1 MTHSV
6 EEEKRNGKNIETDVM
21 NWLEKV
27 NELIEKANQLQS
39 DPRHANAKCSVW
51 PFPNLILRHKLSRK
65 ATKIVKDVIEVQ
77 EKGKFDRIGYLPNL
91 DGEASFSSST
101 RGGENYETRESLKE
115 NIMKALL
122 AHHSSC
128 NIGVYGLGGVGKT
141 TLLEEVFEMSKQQK
155 LFDTVVTA
163 NVTKDPD
170 IKTIQGE
177 IADLLGL
184 RFDEETILGRARR
197 LRERIKMEKNI
208 LVILDDIWTI
218 LDLKKVGIPFGG
230 EHNGCKLLMAS
241 RNQDVLLQMDVPKD
255 FTFKLGLMSENEAW
269 SLFQFKAGD
278 VVNDSNLKGVAI
290 QVAHE
295 CAGLPLVVV
304 AVARALKDKWDVQ
317 SWKDALRRLQGGH
330 HTIYSALELSY
341 DSLESDEVRDIFL
354 LFAVMPDED
363 VRYFLKVA
371 MGLDILKHIKTVD
384 DARNRLYSIIHSL
397 EAASL
402 LLEVKTSGNIEMHDF
417 VRDFAI
423 SIAHR
428 DKHVFS
434 RKQSDEE
441 CPTKDFLKRCTQVI
455 LGKFMHGL
463 PQMIDCPNI
472 KFFYLNGN
480 NRSLEVPDD
489 FFEEVIPP
497 NILSSLTK
505 LEELY
510 MGNTFLNWEH
520 VNSTAQNKNASIAEL
535 RKLPNLTTL
544 ELQIRETW
552 MLPRDLQT
560 VFEKLERY
568 KIVIGDVWEWPDIVD
583 GISKTFMLKLG
594 TNIHFEHGIKA
605 LIIGVE
611 NLYLDDVDGIQNVVY
626 QLNGEGFPSLKH
638 LHIQNN
644 ANMNHIVDSQERNQ
658 LDVSFPILETLV
670 LSNLKNLEHIC
681 LGPLSITSFGSL
693 SVIKVKNCVQLKYL
707 FSITLVKE
715 LSHLS
720 EIEVCHCNS
729 MKVIVLGDNNLSAS
743 TVFRFRS
750 LTLEHLETLQNF
762 FSGSEQKHQGLEPS
776 VSTPLFNDQ
785 VAFPDLD
792 TLKLSSLNLNK
803 IWNDNHHS
811 MSNLTSLIVESCGG
825 LKYLFSS
832 TMVESFKN
840 LKHLEISNCPLMEE
854 IIAKEERN
862 NEIEEI
868 HFLKLDKITLKD
880 MDNLNTTWHRQFET
894 VKMLQV
900 RNCKKIVVVFPS
912 SMQETYN
919 KLEMLEVTDCALV
932 EEIFELSF
940 NENNSNVENATHL
953 KVVLDGLPKLKNI
966 WSGDCLRILS
976 FQILIFVKL
985 KNCASLEY
993 LLPLSIATRCSHLKE
1008 LHIDRCGN
1016 MKEIV
1021 PDEKESRLSVAP
1033 TFEFNQLSSLLLWN
1047 LHKLNGFYAKK
1058 HTLACPSLKKIN
1070 VFKCAKLNL
1079 YRTLST
1085 SNSNFQDGKLS
1096 VLTQQPPFIVEEGC

>member
-1 MTHSV
+1 MEFLSSIVGTVAEHTVVPIGRQASYLIFYKGNFSMLAVRVKDLEAAKERMTHSV

-51 PFPNLILRHKLSRK
+51 PFPNLILRHQLSRK
-65 ATKIVKDVIEVQ
+65 ATKIVKDVFEVQ

-197 LRERIKMEKNI
+197 LRERIMMENNI
-208 LVILDDIWTI
+208 LVVLDDIWTI
-218 LDLKKVGIPFGG
+218 LDLKKVGIPFGN
-230 EHNGCKLLMAS
+230 EHNGCKLLMTS
-241 RNQDVLLQMDVPKD
+241 RNQDVLFQMDVPKD
-255 FTFKLGLMSENEAW
+255 FTFKLGLMSENETW
-269 SLFQFKAGD
+269 TLFQFMAGD
-278 VVNDSNLKGVAI
+278 VVKDSNLKGVAI
-290 QVAHE
+290 QVAQKCE
-295 CAGLPLVVV
+295 GLPLMVVT
-304 AVARALKDKWDVQ
+304 VARAMKNKRDVQ
-317 SWKDALRRLQGGH
+317 SWKDALRRLESGS
-330 HTIYSALELSY
+330 HTISSALKLSY
-341 DSLESDEVRDIFL
+341 DSLESDEMRDVFL
-354 LFAVMPDED
+354 LFALFPNERVH
-363 VRYFLKVA
+363 YFLKVA

-397 EAASL
+397 EATC
-402 LLEVKTSGNIEMHDF
+402 LLEIKTNGNIQMHDF

-423 SIAHR
+423 FIAR
-428 DKHVFS
+428 TDKHVFL

-441 CPTKDFLKRCTQVI
+441 YPTKDFLKRCTQVI

-489 FFEEVIPP
+489 FFEGMGSLRALDLTSLNLSSLPTSFRFLTGLQTLCLNFCILENMVEINALQNLVILCLWGSSMTKLPREIGQLTQLRMLDLSSTGIEVIPP

-583 GISKTFMLKLG
+583 GISKTLMLKLG
-594 TNIHFEHGIKA
+594 TNIHLEHGIKA
-605 LIIGVE
+605 LIKGVE

-707 FSITLVKE
+707 FSFTLVKE

-729 MKVIVLGDNNLSAS
+729 MKEIVLGDNNLSAS

-811 MSNLTSLIVESCGG
+811 MCNLTSLIVESCGG

-862 NEIEEI
+862 NEIEEVN
-868 HFLKLDKITLKD
+868 FLKLEKITLKD

-900 RNCKKIVVVFPS
+900 RNCKKIVV
-912 SMQETYN
+912 
-919 KLEMLEVTDCALV
+919 L
-932 EEIFELSF
+932 
-940 NENNSNVENATHL
+940 
-953 KVVLDGLPKLKNI
+953 
-966 WSGDCLRILS
+966 
-976 FQILIFVKL
+976 
-985 KNCASLEY
+985 
-993 LLPLSIATRCSHLKE
+993 
-1008 LHIDRCGN
+1008 
-1016 MKEIV
+1016 
-1021 PDEKESRLSVAP
+1021 
-1033 TFEFNQLSSLLLWN
+1033 
-1047 LHKLNGFYAKK
+1047 
-1058 HTLACPSLKKIN
+1058 
-1070 VFKCAKLNL
+1070 
-1079 YRTLST
+1079 
-1085 SNSNFQDGKLS
+1085 
-1096 VLTQQPPFIVEEGC
+1096 